1 MELDLL
7 TAISPIDGRYRG
19 KTDALAA
26 YFSEFALIKY
36 RVQVEVEYFIT
47 LCELPLPQ
55 LKGVDKNVF
64 ETLRNIYRN
73 FSEADAQRIKDIES
87 VTNHDVKAVEYFLKE
102 EFDKM
107 GGMDDYKEFIH
118 FGLTSQDINNTSV
131 PLSIKEALEQV
142 YYPQIEELIAQLRTY
157 AEEWTAIP
165 MLAKTHGQPASP
177 TRLGKE
183 VMVFVYRL
191 ERQLATL
198 KSCPLTAKFGGA
210 TGNYNAHHVAYPEF
224 DWKAFGNRFVAE
236 KLGLEREEY
245 TTQISNYDNL
255 SAVFDAM
262 KRINTVMIDM
272 NRDFWQ
278 YMIVGGMPKSLS
290 AYMENNRSFE
300 MADMEKRDI
309 LTLYRNDI
317 MKINSGYRSSVLSI
331 FDQIPAFLSRSERR
345 VVMNRIEKGASFPKY
360 HDTFF
365 WLSDSMIANECF
377 NCSDPNVGLSLNE
390 DRTYV
395 KCYMGDTGLLIS
407 HTFDENEIS
416 DGELYREIL
425 LGKLSVNEGMFYENV
440 IAQMLVAAGHKLY
453 FYTRYNEEKHR
464 NDVEIDF
471 ILSNQSKLKYKIFP
485 IEVKSNDKYII
496 RSLTRFNESFH
507 QRIGGSYVIHP
518 KNLSVK
524 EGVVYLPAYM
534 TFCL

>member
-1 MELDLL
+1 MIFKRKLYNKLL
-7 TAISPIDGRYRG
+7 AWKHQAAGTKALLIEGARRIG
-19 KTDALAA
+19 KSTLVE
-26 YFSEFALIKY
+26 EFAKNEYRSYLLIDFNKVSDSVVSAFNNYMNDLDTFFLILSSEYGVKLYPKESAIIFDEIQQFPKARQAIKY
-36 RVQVEVEYFIT
+36 LVADRRFDYI
-47 LCELPLPQ
+47 
-55 LKGVDKNVF
+55 
-64 ETLRNIYRN
+64 ETGSLI
-73 FSEADAQRIKDIES
+73 
-87 VTNHDVKAVEYFLKE
+87 
-102 EFDKM
+102 
-107 GGMDDYKEFIH
+107 
-118 FGLTSQDINNTSV
+118 
-131 PLSIKEALEQV
+131 SIKENVKDITIPSEERTLSMYPMDFEEFAWAMDEEPLMTYIRQCFDKRVPLEQG
-142 YYPQIEELIAQLRTY
+142 LH
-157 AEEWTAIP
+157 
-165 MLAKTHGQPASP
+165 AK
-177 TRLGKE
+177 
-183 VMVFVYRL
+183 
-191 ERQLATL
+191 
-198 KSCPLTAKFGGA
+198 
-210 TGNYNAHHVAYPEF
+210 
-224 DWKAFGNRFVAE
+224 
-236 KLGLEREEY
+236 
-245 TTQISNYDNL
+245 
-255 SAVFDAM
+255 AM
-262 KRINTVMIDM
+262 FLFR
-272 NRDFWQ
+272 Q

-300 MADMEKRDI
+300 MADIEKRDI

-317 MKINSGYRSSVLSI
+317 MKINSGYRSGVLSI

-453 FYTRYNEEKHR
+453 FYTRYNEGKHR

-485 IEVKSNDKYII
+485 IEVKSSDKYTI
-496 RSLTRFNESFH
+496 RSLARFNESFH

>member
-1 MELDLL
+1 MESIIIFDEIQQFPKARQ
-7 TAISPIDGRYRG
+7 AIKYLVADGRFDYIETG
-19 KTDALAA
+19 
-26 YFSEFALIKY
+26 SLI
-36 RVQVEVEYFIT
+36 
-47 LCELPLPQ
+47 
-55 LKGVDKNVF
+55 
-64 ETLRNIYRN
+64 
-73 FSEADAQRIKDIES
+73 
-87 VTNHDVKAVEYFLKE
+87 
-102 EFDKM
+102 
-107 GGMDDYKEFIH
+107 
-118 FGLTSQDINNTSV
+118 
-131 PLSIKEALEQV
+131 SIKENVQDITIPSEERTQLMYPMDFEEFAWAMNEEPLITYIRQCFDKKEPLEQG
-142 YYPQIEELIAQLRTY
+142 LHAK
-157 AEEWTAIP
+157 A
-165 MLAKTHGQPASP
+165 MLLF
-177 TRLGKE
+177 R
-183 VMVFVYRL
+183 
-191 ERQLATL
+191 
-198 KSCPLTAKFGGA
+198 
-210 TGNYNAHHVAYPEF
+210 
-224 DWKAFGNRFVAE
+224 
-236 KLGLEREEY
+236 
-245 TTQISNYDNL
+245 
-255 SAVFDAM
+255 
-262 KRINTVMIDM
+262 
-272 NRDFWQ
+272 Q

-290 AYMENNRSFE
+290 AYLENNRSFE
-300 MADMEKRDI
+300 MADVEKRDI

-317 MKINSGYRSSVLSI
+317 MKIRSGYRSNVLSI

-464 NDVEIDF
+464 NDMEIDF

-485 IEVKSNDKYII
+485 IEVKSNDKYTI
-496 RSLTRFNESFH
+496 RSLIKFKESFH
-507 QRIGGSYVIHP
+507 QRIGECYVIHP
-518 KNLSVK
+518 KNLYVK

>member
-1 MELDLL
+1 MIFKRKMYNKLLAWKQQAAGTKALLIEGARRIGKSTLVEEFAKNEYRSYLLMDFNKVSDSVTSAFNNYMNDLDTFFLIL
-7 TAISPIDGRYRG
+7 SSEYGVKLYPKESIIIFDEIQQFPKARQAIKYLVADGRFDYIETG
-19 KTDALAA
+19 
-26 YFSEFALIKY
+26 SLI
-36 RVQVEVEYFIT
+36 
-47 LCELPLPQ
+47 
-55 LKGVDKNVF
+55 
-64 ETLRNIYRN
+64 
-73 FSEADAQRIKDIES
+73 
-87 VTNHDVKAVEYFLKE
+87 
-102 EFDKM
+102 
-107 GGMDDYKEFIH
+107 
-118 FGLTSQDINNTSV
+118 
-131 PLSIKEALEQV
+131 SIKENVQDITIPSEERTQLMYPMDFEEFAWAMNEEPLITYIRQCFDKKVSLEQG
-142 YYPQIEELIAQLRTY
+142 LHAK
-157 AEEWTAIP
+157 A
-165 MLAKTHGQPASP
+165 MLLF
-177 TRLGKE
+177 R
-183 VMVFVYRL
+183 
-191 ERQLATL
+191 
-198 KSCPLTAKFGGA
+198 
-210 TGNYNAHHVAYPEF
+210 
-224 DWKAFGNRFVAE
+224 
-236 KLGLEREEY
+236 
-245 TTQISNYDNL
+245 
-255 SAVFDAM
+255 
-262 KRINTVMIDM
+262 
-272 NRDFWQ
+272 Q

-290 AYMENNRSFE
+290 AYLENNRSFE

-317 MKINSGYRSSVLSI
+317 MKIKSGYRSSVLSI

-464 NDVEIDF
+464 NDMEIDF
-471 ILSNQSKLKYKIFP
+471 ILSNHSKLKYKIFP
-485 IEVKSNDKYII
+485 IEVKSNDKYTI
-496 RSLTRFNESFH
+496 RSLIKFKESFH
-507 QRIGGSYVIHP
+507 QRIGECYVIHP
-518 KNLSVK
+518 KNLCVK
-524 EGVVYLPAYM
+524 EGIVYLPAYM

>member
-1 MELDLL
+1 MIFKRKMYNKLLAWKQQAAGTKALLIEGARRIGKSTLVEEFAKNEYRSYLLMDFNKVSDSVTSAFNNYMNDLDTFFLIL
-7 TAISPIDGRYRG
+7 SSEYGVKLYPKESIIIFDEIQQFPKARQAIKYLVADGRFDYIETG
-19 KTDALAA
+19 
-26 YFSEFALIKY
+26 SLI
-36 RVQVEVEYFIT
+36 
-47 LCELPLPQ
+47 
-55 LKGVDKNVF
+55 
-64 ETLRNIYRN
+64 
-73 FSEADAQRIKDIES
+73 
-87 VTNHDVKAVEYFLKE
+87 
-102 EFDKM
+102 
-107 GGMDDYKEFIH
+107 
-118 FGLTSQDINNTSV
+118 
-131 PLSIKEALEQV
+131 SIKENVQDITIPSEERTQLMYPMDFEEFAWAMNEEPLITYIRQRFDKKEPLEQG
-142 YYPQIEELIAQLRTY
+142 LHAK
-157 AEEWTAIP
+157 A
-165 MLAKTHGQPASP
+165 MLLF
-177 TRLGKE
+177 R
-183 VMVFVYRL
+183 
-191 ERQLATL
+191 
-198 KSCPLTAKFGGA
+198 
-210 TGNYNAHHVAYPEF
+210 
-224 DWKAFGNRFVAE
+224 
-236 KLGLEREEY
+236 
-245 TTQISNYDNL
+245 
-255 SAVFDAM
+255 
-262 KRINTVMIDM
+262 
-272 NRDFWQ
+272 Q

-290 AYMENNRSFE
+290 AYLENNRSFE
-300 MADMEKRDI
+300 MADVEKRDI

-317 MKINSGYRSSVLSI
+317 MKIRSGYRSNVLSI

-464 NDVEIDF
+464 NDMEIDF

-485 IEVKSNDKYII
+485 IEVKSNDKYTI
-496 RSLTRFNESFH
+496 RSLIKFKESFH
-507 QRIGGSYVIHP
+507 QRIGECYVIHP
-518 KNLSVK
+518 KNLYVK